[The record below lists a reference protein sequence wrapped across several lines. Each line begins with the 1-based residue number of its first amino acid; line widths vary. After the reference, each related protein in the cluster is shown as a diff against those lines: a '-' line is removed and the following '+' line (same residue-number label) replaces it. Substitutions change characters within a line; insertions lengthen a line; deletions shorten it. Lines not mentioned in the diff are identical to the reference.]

1 MCELKMDINCFYS
14 QRDTLREKH
23 RKLLNDVQES
33 SAKLEQQWL
42 EKAWIY
48 FIPIEK
54 QRYILL
60 INKI

>member
-42 EKAWIY
+42 EKA
-48 FIPIEK
+48 
-54 QRYILL
+54 
-60 INKI
+60 